1 MLKKIIL
8 LLTVATLYTAE
19 ITNIVVQQR
28 TDGSGIIDVTY
39 DLIDSED
46 IYPSFNVSIEMSI
59 DEAEYST
66 LSTGDLSGDIGEN
79 VIPGVSKSIQIQAP
93 GETYSNNVVVKII
106 ASATVVSGELPF
118 TMISI
123 SSIQGV
129 SSYQEETIDYNFQ
142 MMQYEL
148 TNADLVTFLETY
160 DFTLDENGNATYDC
174 SNYTE
179 YFNSGSSDHGC
190 DDCIYGCTE
199 MGAMN
204 YNPSANVHTE
214 CIYENQV
221 GCTDSNA
228 HNYNDEAEYDNCSC
242 YNTYTQEQGDLYS
255 WVTMPGCN
263 WTANQE
269 SYQAIELAS
278 YFSDWFSFMDNHM
291 LEINLCDNQGAQ
303 NFPHEILDL
312 LMNYPSVFPGENIDE
327 SCWQFIGYDSCI
339 YQEDCD
345 MSYLDPP
352 SGADDDTD
360 YGTTDISEFS
370 TQHISYEGLSFVIES
385 GTGSKPALFDYNTC
399 VDGVIVGLL
408 LEYYGLRFPTA
419 GEWTK
424 AARQDNNRCW
434 PWMNTNC
441 EDANEAYCSSE
452 YQCLSEEDFDA
463 CQEDISTQQ
472 LDCNN
477 SCVLDN
483 DTCEADCGCDM
494 SGGGDSDNDC
504 DFYNDSDDIDG
515 CNNDEDCTY
524 FSDTCVSNCYGCMM
538 NPDTYEYCI
547 GDTGSGD
554 NANPCNDGCPCCA
567 TCDMSGGG
575 SSCDE
580 DCLTQCQLDQNACYN
595 DCNDYSNS
603 WEICGGEEMQH
614 CENNYNNCTD
624 YNFTWQE
631 CEEIQQNNLA
641 QLLEQPSEYH
651 EYGFLSTIYLN
662 KFYNI
667 YEENFGEGWD
677 NESLD
682 LSDVGQYPEGL
693 SSFGL
698 YDMIGNAPEII
709 KHNNLLWLIGPT
721 PYESQVFSFCG
732 NDNNMF
738 MESSWNQSMGQVLT
752 NYQGTNFNLYG
763 LRLARTTQ

>member
-1 MLKKIIL
+1 MFKKIIL
-8 LLTVATLYTAE
+8 LLTVATLYSAE

-39 DLIDSED
+39 DLIDSEG

-59 DEAEYST
+59 DDAEYST

-123 SSIQGV
+123 SSIEGV
-129 SSYQEETIDYNFQ
+129 SSYQGETVDYNFQ

-160 DFTLDENGNATYDC
+160 DFTLDENGDATYDC
-174 SNYTE
+174 GDYTE
-179 YFNSGSSDHGC
+179 YFNSGSSDYGC
-190 DDCIYGCTE
+190 DDCVYGCTE
-199 MGAMN
+199 EGAMN
-204 YNPSANVHTE
+204 YNPGANVHTE
-214 CIYENQV
+214 CIYEHQV
-221 GCTDSNA
+221 GCTDPNA
-228 HNYNDEAEYDNCSC
+228 SNYNDEAEYNDCSC
-242 YNTYTQEQGDLYS
+242 FYSQTDDGADIYS
-255 WVTMPGCN
+255 WVTMPGCD
-263 WTANQE
+263 WGDHDSPWATV
-269 SYQAIELAS
+269 LAS
-278 YFSDWFSFMDNHM
+278 YFSDWFSFMSWNSM
-291 LEINLCDNQGAQ
+291 LEINLCDDQDAQ
-303 NFPHEILDL
+303 NFPFELLETLMTYTDL
-312 LMNYPSVFPGENIDE
+312 NNVSND
-327 SCWQFIGYDSCI
+327 CWQFTDSDSCI
-339 YQEDCD
+339 YQDDCD

-463 CQEDISTQQ
+463 CQDDISAQQ
-472 LDCNN
+472 LTCNN
-477 SCVLDN
+477 DCVLGF
-483 DTCEADCGCDM
+483 DTCQTDCGCDM
-494 SGGGDSDNDC
+494 SGGGGSDNDC
-504 DFYNDSDDIDG
+504 DSYNDSGDIDG
-515 CNNDEDCTY
+515 CNNDEGCMY
-524 FSDTCVSNCYGCMM
+524 FSDTCVSVCYGCMM
-538 NPDTYEYCI
+538 QPDTYDYCI
-547 GDTGSGD
+547 GDSGGD

-580 DCLTQCQLDQNACYN
+580 DCLTQCQLDQNECYN

-603 WEICGGEEMQH
+603 WEICGGEEMQE

-631 CEEIQQNNLA
+631 CEEIQQNNLM
-641 QLLEQPSEYH
+641 QLLENPDEYH
-651 EYGFLSTIYLN
+651 EYGFLSTIYVN
-662 KFYNI
+662 KFHNI

-682 LSDVGQYPEGL
+682 LSDVGLYPDGL
-693 SSFGL
+693 SPFGL

-721 PYESQVFSFCG
+721 AYSSQISSFCG
-732 NDNNMF
+732 NDGSMF
-738 MESSWNQSMGQVLT
+738 NESSSYNSVGEVLS